1 MALIFKNLDKI
12 SMKNKSFNF
21 LCLTIAL
28 VAIAGCKPVQVLREE
43 KPLAFPQNFDP
54 DATAAPDATSLG
66 TMNWREFFT
75 DPNLQNLIDTALAAN
90 FDLKIATRRIQQMQ
104 AGVLASEAP
113 LRPTV
118 EAAGTTGVRRF
129 GLYTMDGAGNATTD
143 IAPGKLVPEHL
154 PDFFIGAQAGW
165 EIDLWGKLKNQKQS
179 AVARFMASVEGK
191 NLVQTAVVSG
201 LAEAYFNLQSLDA
214 QIQIL
219 DEYIALQQNA
229 LDLVRIQKE
238 AGAANELAVKQF
250 ENQLLDLRG
259 TRLGFQQQIIENEL
273 LINFLIGRFPQ
284 SIVRTPLFLNQNLPA
299 VATTGVPPAMLENR
313 PDIRAAALELAAS
326 KTDLNAA
333 RALFYPSLNIGAV
346 VGTQAFRPDFL
357 VTKPASLAYNLAGG
371 MMAPLVNKRAIRAEF
386 NRADAYQLEALT
398 TYQQTIVNAFTE
410 AYNQVAFLKNLEQQ
424 FALKTE
430 QVVAIE
436 NAVDIS
442 GELFRSGRANYL
454 EVLSAQQ
461 NALDTRLELVDLRL
475 RQWQSAVGL
484 YRALGGGWR

>member
-1 MALIFKNLDKI
+1 
-12 SMKNKSFNF
+12 MKNKSFNF
-21 LCLTIAL
+21 LCLAIVLTV
-28 VAIAGCKPVQVLREE
+28 VAACKPVQIIREDTALTLP
-43 KPLAFPQNFDP
+43 KNFDSQSTDP
-54 DATAAPDATSLG
+54 LGAASLG
-66 TMNWREFFT
+66 AMNWREFFT
-75 DPNLQNLIDTALAAN
+75 DPNLQNLIDTALTAN
-90 FDLKIATRRIQQMQ
+90 FDLKIAAQRVKQVQ
-104 AGVLASEAP
+104 ASVLAAEAP

-118 EAAGTTGVRRF
+118 QMAGTAGIRRF

-143 IAPGKLVPEHL
+143 ITPGKLVPEHL

-201 LAEAYFNLQSLDA
+201 IAEAYFNLQSLDA

-238 AGAANELAVKQF
+238 AGATNELAVKQF

-259 TRLGFQQQIIENEL
+259 IRLDLQQRIVENES
-273 LINFLIGRFPQ
+273 LINFSIGRFPQ
-284 SIVRTPLFLNQNLPA
+284 PVVRTPLFLNQNLPA

-333 RALFYPSLNIGAV
+333 RALFYPSLNIGAGL
-346 VGTQAFRPDFL
+346 GTQAFRPDFL
-357 VTKPASLAYNLAGG
+357 VTKPASIAYNLAGG
-371 MMAPLVNKRAIRAEF
+371 MMAPLVNKRTIRAEF
-386 NRADAYQLEALT
+386 NRADAYQLEALA

-424 FALKTE
+424 LALKTE
-430 QVVAIE
+430 QVAAIE
-436 NAVDIS
+436 NAVGIS

-454 EVLSAQQ
+454 EVLTAQQ